1 MDKEKVLDKIKKCLA
16 LGKSA
21 NEHEAA
27 QALKQAQA
35 LMRKY
40 EISDA
45 DVALSDIGEQRGGR
59 KMAFKLAQWQW
70 NVANMVADVFG
81 CECYMLGKTMMFYGL
96 GNRAEIAA
104 YAFEVVY
111 RQITAARRNFLKT
124 CRARKPAHRRYLADQ
139 FCDGWM
145 CGAWEVVKS
154 FEMPAEEKAVMDAY
168 TKKKHPDMVVA
179 ATRDAKTS
187 KLQGSYAQFEA
198 WRSGADAGKNV
209 QLHHAMNGTE
219 EVKRIGA

>member
-27 QALKQAQA
+27 QALKQA

-45 DVALSDIGEQRGGR
+45 DVVLSDIGEQRGGR

-81 CECYMLGKTMMFYGL
+81 CACYTRGKTMMFYGL

-145 CGAWEVVKS
+145 YGAWEVVKS

-168 TKKKHPDMVVA
+168 IKKKHPYMVVA

-198 WRSGADAGKNV
+198 WRNGAYAGKNV
-209 QLHHAMNGTE
+209 QLHHAMSGTE